1 MELDLYCTQ
10 PHPARIGDIARQAQA
25 AGFAGLWVT
34 EAGHNPYIACAL
46 AAEAADRLV
55 VGTDVAIAFPR
66 SPMVTAQAAW
76 DLAALSGGRFVLG
89 LGTQVKP
96 HLEKRFSVPGD
107 RLAPRIREYILA
119 LRAIFDAFAKRAPLR
134 FEGEFHRFTLL
145 TDFFDPGPIEVAD
158 PPIYL
163 AGVNDRLVRIAG
175 EVADGFCAHPLNSP
189 RYLTEVVRPSIEE
202 GAKQAG
208 REPAA
213 VSVVCPV
220 FTVVGEPG
228 PELDR
233 HREAIR
239 LQIAFYGTTPS
250 YGRIFEVHGRDDM
263 TARLGAALRTGD
275 RAKLAA
281 EIDDDLV
288 DAFSVTSSWDGLADA
303 LLRRFD
309 GLADRI
315 FPYAAP
321 GLADPAVAE
330 RWSGRR
336 SASTSTSPPGCR
348 PRPAT

>member
-1 MELDLYCTQ
+1 MELDVYCTT
-10 PHPARIGDIARQAQA
+10 PHPNRIGEIARQAQA

-34 EAGHNPYIACAL
+34 EAAHNPYVACSL

-55 VGTDVAIAFPR
+55 LGTDVAIAFPR

-76 DLAALSGGRFVLG
+76 DLAAQSGGRFILG
-89 LGTQVKP
+89 LGTQVKA
-96 HLEKRFSVPGD
+96 HLERRFSVPGD
-107 RLAPRIREYILA
+107 RVAARVREYILA

-134 FEGEFHRFTLL
+134 FEGEFWRFSLL
-145 TDFFDPGPIEVAD
+145 TDFFDPGPIDVAD

-208 REPAA
+208 RDPGA
-213 VSVVCPV
+213 VAVVCPV
-220 FTVVGEPG
+220 FTIVGDAG

-233 HREAIR
+233 QREAIR

-250 YGRIFEVHGRDDM
+250 YSRIFEVHGRQDM

-281 EIDDDLV
+281 EVDDELV
-288 DAFSVTSSWDGLADA
+288 DAFSVTAPWDGLADA
-303 LLRRFD
+303 LLRRFA

-321 GLADPAVAE
+321 GLEDPEVAE
-330 RWSGRR
+330 RWGSVAAAVSRG
-336 SASTSTSPPGCR
+336 
-348 PRPAT
+348 

>member
-1 MELDLYCTQ
+1 MELDLYCTT
-10 PHPARIGDIARQAQA
+10 PHPARIGDIARQARA

-34 EAGHNPYIACAL
+34 ESAHNPWIACAL
-46 AAEAADRLV
+46 SAQAAPGLML
-55 VGTDVAIAFPR
+55 GTDVAIAFPR

-89 LGTQVKP
+89 LGTQVKA
-96 HLEKRFSVPGD
+96 HLEKRFSVPGE
-107 RLAPRIREYILA
+107 RPAARIREYILA
-119 LRAIFDAFAKRAPLR
+119 LRAIFDAFAQRAPLR
-134 FEGEFHRFTLL
+134 FEGEFHRFSLL

-163 AGVNDRLVRIAG
+163 AGVNDRLARVAG
-175 EVADGFCAHPLNSP
+175 EVADGFCVHPLNSP
-189 RYLTEVVRPSIEE
+189 EYLRAVVRPSLEE

-208 REPAA
+208 RDPGA
-213 VSVVCPV
+213 VAVVCPV
-220 FTVVGEPG
+220 FTIVGDPG

-233 HREAIR
+233 QRDAIR

-250 YGRIFEVHGRDDM
+250 YGRVFEVHGREGM
-263 TARLGAALRTGD
+263 TARLGAALRAGD

-281 EIDDDLV
+281 EIDDELL

-315 FPYAAP
+315 FPYHAP
-321 GLADPAVAE
+321 GLSDPAVAE
-330 RWSGRR
+330 RWRTVAAALARG
-336 SASTSTSPPGCR
+336 
-348 PRPAT
+348 